1 MTFALQN
8 KRVKRRRLLRDQ
20 PTVRSDPADGRSV
33 TRIAMPSPAAIAA
46 SGPHARCGPL
56 ALTFWRAHD

>member
-1 MTFALQN
+1 MTFALRN
-8 KRVKRRRLLRDQ
+8 KRVEKRRLLRDQ
-20 PTVRSDPADGRSV
+20 STAWGDPADGRSV